1 MMEEPLVSVIMPAYN
16 AEKYI
21 AQSIASVV
29 KQGYQNWELL
39 ITDDRSND
47 NTQQIVKQYSNQ
59 DSRIKLF
66 VNEKNAGAGV
76 ARNNS
81 IKQAKGRYIAFL
93 DSDDLWMP
101 EKLSKQISFMQSNK
115 VPFSYTG
122 YQKFTGDKKLLGKII
137 PPVETTYNELLNSNV
152 IGCLTA
158 IYDRQE
164 IGKQY
169 MPTIRKRQDMALWL
183 HILKLTSKAV
193 GIQESLAYYRVD
205 VGMSSNKIEILKWQ
219 WRLYREVEQLSVI
232 KSLKHF
238 VIYGLKGY
246 LKYKK

>member
-1 MMEEPLVSVIMPAYN
+1 MQELVSIIMPSYN
-16 AEKYI
+16 AEKFI
-21 AQSIASVV
+21 EESINSVLAQT
-29 KQGYQNWELL
+29 YQNWELL
-39 ITDDRSND
+39 ITDDVSKD
-47 NTQQIVKQYSNQ
+47 NTVAIVKRYAKNEPRIRLVEKSN
-59 DSRIKLF
+59 
-66 VNEKNAGAGV
+66 NGGAGV
-76 ARNNS
+76 ARNDS
-81 IKQAKGRYIAFL
+81 ILRAKGRYIAFL

-101 EKLSKQISFMQSNK
+101 EKLSKQISFMQNNK

-122 YQKFTGDKKLLGKII
+122 YQKFTGDKKLLGEII
-137 PPVETTYNELLNSNV
+137 PPAEITYNELLNSNV

-158 IYDRQE
+158 IYDCQE

-183 HILKLTSKAV
+183 HILKLTPKAV

-205 VGMSSNKIEILKWQ
+205 VGMSSNKVEMLKWQ

-238 VIYGLKGY
+238 VIYALKGY

>member
-93 DSDDLWMP
+93 DSDDLWVP

-137 PPVETTYNELLNSNV
+137 PPAETTYNELLNSNV

-158 IYDRQE
+158 IYDYQE
-164 IGKQY
+164 LGKQY

-183 HILKLTSKAV
+183 HILKLTPKAV
-193 GIQESLAYYRVD
+193 GMQESLAYYRVD
-205 VGMSSNKIEILKWQ
+205 VGMSSNKVEMLKWQ